1 MSMRDNETTLKF
13 TWKTFEVKNHGP
25 TTNKK
30 FPYEEQSR
38 CTWIYLTQDFQSLTD
53 YLTRTFS
60 PHHHAFIFKNM
71 FGVLSKLDLDLL
83 LETPSRRRWV
93 FTQIQMIE
101 RWMFNE
107 LNLFFFS
114 ENSLKDWLEDLYE
127 ILLESKQPRKGK
139 RTKSS
144 RHDSCSLF
152 CINRKFSF

>member
-1 MSMRDNETTLKF
+1 M
-13 TWKTFEVKNHGP
+13 WKTFEVKNHGP

-30 FPYEEQSR
+30 FQYEEQSR
-38 CTWIYLTQDFQSLTD
+38 CTWIYLTQDLQSLTD
-53 YLTRTFS
+53 YLTSTFS

-71 FGVLSKLDLDLL
+71 FGVLPKLDLNLL
-83 LETPSRRRWV
+83 LETPWRRRWI

-114 ENSLKDWLEDLYE
+114 KKSLKYWLEDLYE
-127 ILLESKQPRKGK
+127 ILLESKQPQKGK

-144 RHDSCSLF
+144 RHDSCPLF
-152 CINRKFSF
+152 CIMITTQKVLFHSL